1 MKMNSLYFLIIH
13 YETVLT
19 NCHLNIV
26 IFESFKSTRNDT
38 KLMEASH
45 IVYGYLWWK
54 DSFHGFL
61 VKTAFSSFTACFLMG
76 RGTCHKRLT

>member
-1 MKMNSLYFLIIH
+1 MNSLYFLIIH

-45 IVYGYLWWK
+45 IMVISGGKIPFMVSL
-54 DSFHGFL
+54 
-61 VKTAFSSFTACFLMG
+61 
-76 RGTCHKRLT
+76 